1 MLTIADVRAAAAG
14 LSGVAHRTPVLRSAT
29 LDRRTGAE
37 VHLKAEHL
45 QLAGAFKIRGA
56 YTAMRAL
63 TPEQRRQ
70 GVVAYSSGNHA
81 QAVALA
87 GRLLGVPA
95 VIVMPHDTPQPKL
108 AATLEYGAEV
118 VGYDRW
124 TQDRHAVGE
133 ALAQERAAVLIP
145 PYDHPLVMAGQGT
158 AALELLEDAGDV
170 DVLVVPIG
178 GGGLMAGSATVARA
192 LLGSHVRI
200 VGVEPAAGDDTRR
213 SLLAGER
220 VRLPVP
226 RSIAD
231 GALAETPGALTFE
244 VNRRLVDEVVTVSD
258 GELVAALAF
267 ALERM
272 KTLLEPTGALALA
285 ALLAGRVAVEGR
297 RVGAILSGGN
307 VALER
312 LAELLARQAG

>member
-1 MLTIADVRAAAAG
+1 
-14 LSGVAHRTPVLRSAT
+14 
-29 LDRRTGAE
+29 
-37 VHLKAEHL
+37 
-45 QLAGAFKIRGA
+45 
-56 YTAMRAL
+56 
-63 TPEQRRQ
+63 
-70 GVVAYSSGNHA
+70 
-81 QAVALA
+81 
-87 GRLLGVPA
+87 
-95 VIVMPHDTPQPKL
+95 
-108 AATLEYGAEV
+108 
-118 VGYDRW
+118 
-124 TQDRHAVGE
+124 
-133 ALAQERAAVLIP
+133 
-145 PYDHPLVMAGQGT
+145 
-158 AALELLEDAGDV
+158 
-170 DVLVVPIG
+170 
-178 GGGLMAGSATVARA
+178 MAGSATVARA
-192 LLGSHVRI
+192 QLGSRVRI

-258 GELVAALAF
+258 AELVAALAF

-285 ALLAGRVAVEGR
+285 ALLAGKLAVEGR

-312 LAELLARQAG
+312 LAELLAAPRR